1 MKIKTKIT
9 YSALKLAR
17 NLPKMIDN
25 YKENIA
31 KEIVEDAKERIV
43 RFEKVGGGFGDG
55 SANNFIAKYILA
67 GDGGGIGK
75 FGVDMYNIGDTQFD
89 NDVEALDPKGKWNM

>member
-1 MKIKTKIT
+1 MAGQSVTIAIGDYNENNAKGVDELFVKTEPNEPFK
-9 YSALKLAR
+9 
-17 NLPKMIDN
+17 
-25 YKENIA
+25 
-31 KEIVEDAKERIV
+31 DAKERIV

-55 SANNFIAKYILA
+55 SVNNFIAKYILA